1 MSSLAHPVEEL
12 ESSQDI
18 NPDDLNEHIDLN
30 ENTET
35 FFYHNGFDDYP
46 VRDEE
51 DEDHQMSD
59 EPEPFEFVA
68 EYDGTER
75 NPDLIKLQALEL
87 NPQTQN
93 QVKRPSSSL
102 PTLPRNRGRRANSA
116 SQRIQSQ
123 ISLTDLYEKAREK
136 AKRKVQSQN
145 DVDLGVRPHS
155 SKRSRFGIGATMRRD
170 RDENE
175 DQNQGMRVEGS
186 SSGVQSKE
194 NRREPPIRMRK
205 WVTRLHCA
213 QNTIFISFSLSFL
226 FFFFHLLS
234 SSELNERNL
243 LSNSLASQTQP
254 SSASSFLF
262 FVKAQQEKKQ
272 EIETQRWREERK
284 LQEQKDLTIESL
296 RIELEEE
303 KKAKE
308 AALLEVQIE
317 KESNEKLE
325 KKVQDLEIDLLNTEN
340 RYETQREKVEKSQ
353 NLVKDLKSKMVEVE
367 ESFAL
372 EG

>member
-12 ESSQDI
+12 GSSQDI

-87 NPQTQN
+87 NPQTQT

-116 SQRIQSQ
+116 SQRVQSQ

-136 AKRKVQSQN
+136 AKRRVQSQN
-145 DVDLGVRPHS
+145 DVDLGASLHS
-155 SKRSRFGIGATMRRD
+155 SKHSRFGIGARMRRD

-175 DQNQGMRVEGS
+175 NQNQGMRVEGS

-194 NRREPPIRMRK
+194 NQREHPNAEMSYE
-205 WVTRLHCA
+205 TALCTEHHLH
-213 QNTIFISFSLSFL
+213 FFLSLFSFTSSL
-226 FFFFHLLS
+226 FFSTILS
-234 SSELNERNL
+234 LQSS
-243 LSNSLASQTQP
+243 T
-254 SSASSFLF
+254 
-262 FVKAQQEKKQ
+262 K
-272 EIETQRWREERK
+272 ETFCP
-284 LQEQKDLTIESL
+284 IP
-296 RIELEEE
+296 
-303 KKAKE
+303 
-308 AALLEVQIE
+308 
-317 KESNEKLE
+317 
-325 KKVQDLEIDLLNTEN
+325 
-340 RYETQREKVEKSQ
+340 
-353 NLVKDLKSKMVEVE
+353 
-367 ESFAL
+367 
-372 EG
+372 